1 MVDPYFVSTKLNER
15 RLPFPP
21 LNLPVSHLK
30 LAVFMIINPVRGFEM
45 VQIWEQ
51 NKGQTY

>member
-15 RLPFPP
+15 RLPFPH
-21 LNLPVSHLK
+21 LNLPLK
-30 LAVFMIINPVRGFEM
+30 LALFMIINPVRGFEM

-51 NKGQTY
+51 NKGHTY